1 VQLLRRKESTAHCPG
16 NGSRRSR
23 NKLGPVVTE
32 SQDARSQQCAYHAG
46 QDRPIGRET
55 AATSSREQKLA
66 DRAKQ
71 GERNV
76 TGYRLLA
83 GVFKKRSSSNESH
96 WRKDSKNDSKRDSDY
111 KG

>member
-1 VQLLRRKESTAHCPG
+1 
-16 NGSRRSR
+16 
-23 NKLGPVVTE
+23 VTE